1 MNGLPNLKYKFL
13 LYSNILTHIYLFTL
27 KHVTRFLVCCV
38 NSLCSINSIY
48 YTFFHLYF
56 FTFFIYLF
64 IHNVQIKLTSFKAS
78 ESVTKL
84 FRPSSAAKS
93 AATTP
98 ATNSG
103 GTPTSSATMDSVSL
117 VSNAS
122 PPKSTDTEIIEI
134 IDESSPDT
142 SKTFPTPSTA
152 IMGEIRSL
160 DSVDSTISTKDL
172 KQKLLGKEQ
181 TEQTPK
187 RIVSKYEKV
196 TSIE

>member
-1 MNGLPNLKYKFL
+1 M
-13 LYSNILTHIYLFTL
+13 FTL

-48 YTFFHLYF
+48 YTFFRLYF
-56 FTFFIYLF
+56 FFLPFLFIYLF
-64 IHNVQIKLTSFKAS
+64 IHNIQIKLTSFKAS

-103 GTPTSSATMDSVSL
+103 GTPTFSATMDSVSL